1 MRSGLAVAVVLAETA
16 IHLRPGHWL
25 VAVAV
30 AAIAVLRFHRL
41 TAAFVAALALCALAP
56 LGAYVLLL
64 WLSFQAG
71 REVTSRAGTIVIIC
85 AATGQLAGQLVVTA
99 DVRLIG
105 IFLIFVALPLLV
117 GRYLAQNERLVATL
131 RANER
136 LRLARD
142 MHDSLGH
149 RLSLVAVQAAALE
162 VSDLPA
168 PQHQAVTRL
177 AHSTREAMAELYT
190 LVGALRGNEVA
201 GKRLSDVEDLAGG
214 FSAAGVAVTVETR
227 GGTRALPEASEQAAY
242 RVIEEGLTNA
252 AKHTEQAE
260 ATVKLEW
267 ERDCLLVSVTNPGA
281 PADYR
286 EGNGLRGLR
295 ERVEVGGGLL
305 DHRVEDGEFRLNA
318 MFPAAGRSNRVAVA
332 VGISIAVL
340 MFLLLPATLVV
351 GVVSP

>member
-1 MRSGLAVAVVLAETA
+1 MAVVLAETA
-16 IHLRPGHWL
+16 IHFRPGHWP

-30 AAIAVLRFHRL
+30 AAVAVLRFHRVA
-41 TAAFVAALALCALAP
+41 AAFVAALALCALAP

-71 REVTSRAGTIVIIC
+71 REVTSRVGTVVIIC
-85 AATGQLAGQLVVTA
+85 AAAGQLAGQLVVTA
-99 DVRLIG
+99 DVRAIG
-105 IFLIFVALPLLV
+105 IFLIFVALPLLI

-131 RANER
+131 RVNER

-162 VSDLPA
+162 VSGLPA

-177 AHSTREAMAELYT
+177 AHSTREAMDELYS
-190 LVGALRGNEVA
+190 LVGALRGNEVK

-214 FSAAGVAVTVETR
+214 FTAAGVAVRLETR
-227 GGTRALPEASEQAAY
+227 GQARALPETSEQAAY
-242 RVIEEGLTNA
+242 RMIEEGLTNA
-252 AKHTEQAE
+252 AKHTDRAG
-260 ATVKLEW
+260 AAVRLVW

-281 PADYR
+281 PEGYR

-295 ERVEVGGGLL
+295 ERVEAAGGLL
-305 DHRVEDGEFRLNA
+305 DHRAEDGEFRLNA
-318 MFPAAGRSNRVAVA
+318 MFPAVEKSNRVAVA
-332 VGISIAVL
+332 IGVSIAVL